1 MKKISIGVLFGGKS
15 TEHDVSIVSA
25 TSIIENMN
33 KQKYNI
39 IPFYIEKDGTW
50 YKYTKD
56 INEIHI
62 LKLGEKL
69 DSLQKLDNVFLAL
82 KECDVVFPVLHGKNG
97 EDGTVQGIFETLK
110 IPYVGCGI
118 LASSVGM
125 DKVYSKI
132 IFERA
137 GIKQTPYEYI
147 QKKDQKYV
155 YINKNF
161 EEEEISLEE
170 ICNKVQTK
178 LNYPMFI
185 KPSNSGS
192 SVGIKKAHNL
202 EELANAIEFA
212 SQYDYKILIE
222 QGVDG
227 KEVECAVL
235 GNNNVIASCV
245 GEIIPAEEYYSFDAK
260 YNNVNSITQIPAN
273 IKEEQSTKIKEYAK
287 KAFKAIGGKGL
298 ARVDFFIENETGEIY
313 INEINTMPGFTN
325 ISMYPQLMKK
335 EGITYVD
342 LLDRLIDLALEKNI

>member
-1 MKKISIGVLFGGKS
+1 MKKISIGILFGGES

-25 TSIIENMN
+25 TSIIENIN

-39 IPFYIEKDGTW
+39 IPFYIEQDGIW

-69 DSLQKLDNVFLAL
+69 DSLQKLENVFDEL
-82 KECDVVFPVLHGKNG
+82 KKCDVIFPVLHGKNG

-118 LASSVGM
+118 LSSSVGM

-137 GIKQTPYEYI
+137 GIKQTPYEYV
-147 QKKDQKYV
+147 QKKNQKYV
-155 YINKNF
+155 YINRDF
-161 EEEEISLEE
+161 EEEEISLGE
-170 ICNKVQTK
+170 ICNKVQKK

-192 SVGIKKAHNL
+192 SVGIKKANNL

-212 SQYDYKILIE
+212 SKYDYKILIE
-222 QGVDG
+222 QGING

-235 GNNNVIASCV
+235 GNNIILASCV
-245 GEIIPAEEYYSFDAK
+245 GEIIPAEDYYSFDAK
-260 YNNVNSITQIPAN
+260 YNNVNSITQIPAS
-273 IKEEQSTKIKEYAK
+273 IKEEESIKIKEYAK
-287 KAFKAIGGKGL
+287 KAFKAIDGKGL

-335 EGITYVD
+335 EGITYID